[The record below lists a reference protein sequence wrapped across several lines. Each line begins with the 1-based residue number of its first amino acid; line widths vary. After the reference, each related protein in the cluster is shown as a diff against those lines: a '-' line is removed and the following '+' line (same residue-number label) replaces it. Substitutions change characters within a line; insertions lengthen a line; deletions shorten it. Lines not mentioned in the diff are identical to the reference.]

1 MESVPTVLARWRYY
15 LASVL
20 PMLRASRRPF
30 RVATWMA
37 GLGCRGF
44 VWELGSGVSFRVR
57 SPLDAWIVKETW
69 VDRAYDVAGTPVED
83 GWTVLD
89 IGAGI
94 GDFSVR
100 AAKASPSGRV
110 FAFEPAADAFA
121 LLEENLA
128 WNGAR
133 NVVAYREAIGA
144 PGETAATESLSSV
157 RSRTVPA
164 GSGGSLRPV
173 PTASLDEVFERLG
186 LASCDLLKMDV
197 EGAEE
202 RILLGTSS
210 ETLLR
215 VRHVVLEVHEE
226 EEGGGRERR
235 LVRRFEELGFET
247 RRTPNPAWP
256 RLSLLHARR

>member
-1 MESVPTVLARWRYY
+1 MPTVLARWRYD

-20 PMLRASRRPF
+20 PMLRASRQPF
-30 RVATWMA
+30 RVATWMV
-37 GLGCRGF
+37 GLGGRGF

-69 VDRAYDVAGTPVED
+69 VDQAYDIAGTPVED

-100 AAKASPSGRV
+100 AAKASPSGLV

-128 WNGAR
+128 GNGVK

-144 PGETAATESLSSV
+144 PGETASMEASTTV

-164 GSGGSLRPV
+164 GSHGSRSPV
-173 PTASLDEVFERLG
+173 PTVSLDDVFEKLG

-202 RILLGTSS
+202 RILLGASA

-215 VRHVVLEVHEE
+215 VRHVVVEVHEE
-226 EEGGGRERR
+226 GEGARREN
-235 LVRRFEELGFET
+235 LLARRFEELGFET

-256 RLSLLHARR
+256 RLSLLYARR